1 MSNLWSKTLNML
13 LYIEHLGYCH
23 VGKFLYQSEQCTGLI
38 MYKMLSKLC
47 CILIHVL
54 DMRYH
59 FTINMNLSKR
69 LKCFILKLHT
79 QSLKLFLLL
88 SFLEILKICIKMCL
102 HRSHDYIL
110 LYHFSKK
117 SSFNNHLLEQ
127 TRMKKS
133 QYFLMK
139 CSFCI
144 VGLRDRLKVYLKF
157 FKNDM

>member
-47 CILIHVL
+47 CLLIHV

-79 QSLKLFLLL
+79 QSF
-88 SFLEILKICIKMCL
+88 KIIFAIVIINFFFNL
-102 HRSHDYIL
+102 HQD
-110 LYHFSKK
+110 
-117 SSFNNHLLEQ
+117 
-127 TRMKKS
+127 
-133 QYFLMK
+133 
-139 CSFCI
+139 
-144 VGLRDRLKVYLKF
+144 VPA
-157 FKNDM
+157 